1 MPNVE
6 WSGKE
11 LTSADI
17 IHILHKKLNHSQNM
31 LVVRFSN
38 QSTKD
43 FVFKNRK
50 LLHSTSKT
58 PLFLSPHLSLEDSR
72 NQQKIMKV
80 FKSLRSKHGDHYNFS
95 IFAQGHFIKIL
106 SQGARHFYA
115 FDSHLSPKEF
125 LVSKGIIVE

>member
-1 MPNVE
+1 MLN
-6 WSGKE
+6 GLGRD

-17 IHILHKKLNHSQNM
+17 THILHKKANHSQNM
-31 LVVRFSN
+31 LVVRYSN
-38 QSTKD
+38 QFTKD

-50 LLHSTSKT
+50 MLHSTGKT

-72 NQQKIMKV
+72 NQQTIMKV
-80 FKSLRSKHGDHYNFS
+80 FKSFQSKYGDHYNF
-95 IFAQGHFIKIL
+95 ITFAQGHFIKII
-106 SQGARHFYA
+106 SRGAHHFYA